1 MAPKIVDKAAKRLE
15 ILQSALQV
23 FSQKG
28 VANTKMIDIATA
40 ASIGKGTIYEY
51 FKSKEDIFAAGFQH
65 FFDGFEANIESAIS
79 QSENP
84 EEQLQI
90 LIRSS
95 LGTFFEHHSEFAVIM
110 LDFWAEGIRTKDDTI
125 ENVIHLKD
133 VYRMYRSMIVKI
145 IERGIGLGMF
155 RPVNAVAN
163 ASYLIAAMDGLML
176 QWVMEPEIF
185 DIEDIIEAIC
195 DVLLNGIKK

>member
-1 MAPKIVDKAAKRLE
+1 MAPKIVDKEAKKLE
-15 ILQSALQV
+15 ILQAALGV

-51 FKSKEDIFAAGFQH
+51 FKSKEDIFTAGFQH
-65 FFDGFEANIESAIS
+65 FFNGFEQNIESAVM
-79 QSENP
+79 QSDNP

-95 LGTFFEHHSEFAVIM
+95 LGSFFESHADFAIIM

-125 ENVIHLKD
+125 DEALNLKQ
-133 VYRMYRSMIVKI
+133 VYRMYRGMIVKI
-145 IERGIGLGMF
+145 IEAGMEKGIF
-155 RPVNAVAN
+155 RNVNPVAN
-163 ASYLIAAMDGLML
+163 ASYLIAAIDGLML

-185 DIEDIIEAIC
+185 DIDEVIDAIC
-195 DVLLNGIKK
+195 DVTLKGLRK